1 MFFPFHKSPKKYFII
16 KTVRFNTC
24 GRVTPHQNSSSNH
37 FKQCKKSWNTRSHVT
52 TDAITHA
59 QRGVCAQGVARASI
73 HLCCSPQD
81 KMSGFDN
88 NPFAAPVD
96 VNPFQDPSVTQ
107 VTNTAAESIGEF
119 NPFTAGALDE
129 RTIPISGT
137 SQPAVLQT
145 TVEPSPQ
152 ASVAA
157 GQAELLRQ
165 QAELEKKAAELERK
179 EQELRDRNTA
189 LGKENNWPP
198 LPKFF
203 PIKPCFYQDFNEEI
217 PVEYQRVCKMMY
229 YLWMYHSATLF
240 LNLLACLVYFTVSI
254 QNGVDF
260 GLSILWFILFT
271 PVAFLCWYRPVY
283 KAFKSDSSFSFF
295 FFFFIFSFQVIV
307 YIIQSVGIPGWG
319 NSGWITAISVLKIN
333 IAVSVFM
340 MVVAGFFSVNA
351 VLSIILLKM
360 VHSMY
365 RHTGASLKKAQE
377 EFSQGV
383 VTNQTFQSAATT
395 AASSAMQGAF
405 Q

>member
-1 MFFPFHKSPKKYFII
+1 NLAPLS
-16 KTVRFNTC
+16 
-24 GRVTPHQNSSSNH
+24 
-37 FKQCKKSWNTRSHVT
+37 FK
-52 TDAITHA
+52 D
-59 QRGVCAQGVARASI
+59 G
-73 HLCCSPQD
+73 
-81 KMSGFDN
+81 
-88 NPFAAPVD
+88 
-96 VNPFQDPSVTQ
+96 
-107 VTNTAAESIGEF
+107 
-119 NPFTAGALDE
+119 
-129 RTIPISGT
+129 RTIPVST
-137 SQPAVLQT
+137 ASQPAVLQT

-152 ASVAA
+152 ASVTA

-229 YLWMYHSATLF
+229 YLWIYHSVTLF
-240 LNLLACLVYFTVSI
+240 LNLLACLVYFTVST

-319 NSGWITAISVLKIN
+319 NSGWITAISVIKIN

-340 MVVAGFFSVNA
+340 MVVAGFFTGSA
-351 VLSIILLKM
+351 VLSVILLKM
-360 VHSMY
+360 VSCQNCEFVSRNSEKKSQNFELVSHNSEKKS
-365 RHTGASLKKAQE
+365 RNCEFVSCSSEKKVIIASLYDIILRKKVGIVSLSHAVLKKKSELRVCITQ
-377 EFSQGV
+377 F
-383 VTNQTFQSAATT
+383 
-395 AASSAMQGAF
+395 
-405 Q
+405 